1 MKVATAAEMRKIDQI
16 ATQTFGI
23 PGVVLMEN
31 AGVEIERKISDV
43 LGEPENKMICVFAGK
58 GNNGGDGFVAARH
71 LHNQGAKVKVFLLCS
86 KEMITGDAKINLDII
101 SRMGL
106 DILEVGSSRDWDKV
120 KFVVT
125 FADCLIDALLG
136 TGFQGEVKGEMA
148 EAIEIINQAG
158 KLVVSIDAPS
168 GVDLDNGQ
176 VRGVAVKATHTVTF
190 VLPKPGLIIYPG
202 ADYVGKLTIADIGIP
217 IRILTDNS
225 IKQNVITPSS
235 VRELLGK
242 RQSDAHKGINGRVT
256 VIAGSQGMTGA
267 AALTSV
273 AALKSGAGLVTLG
286 IAESLN
292 AVMEAKLTEVM
303 TKPLPE
309 IVGAAIGRKALPY
322 IEAMAAKSEVVAI
335 GPGLGRQEE
344 TMATV
349 REAFQSLECPIV
361 IDADGLQAFVGH
373 TELLSNSKAM
383 AVLTPHPG
391 EMGRLLDISAA
402 EVNLDR
408 LGTARLAAELWGS
421 IVILKG
427 ARTIVAFP
435 DGEVYINTTG
445 NPGMAT
451 GGTGDVLTGVI
462 AGLIAQGLSS
472 HAAAVAGVHIHGL
485 AGDIAAASGMI
496 GMVAGDVVN
505 GLPSAILGIQQ
516 N

>member
-1 MKVATAAEMRKIDQI
+1 MKAAIADEMRKIDQI

-31 AGVEIERKISDV
+31 AGVEIERQIRAV

-58 GNNGGDGFVAARH
+58 GKNGGDGFVAARH
-71 LHNQGAKVKVFLLCS
+71 LHNQGAKVKIFLLGN
-86 KEMITGDAKINLDII
+86 KQEIIGDAKTNLDIVT
-101 SRMGL
+101 RMGI
-106 DILEVGSSRDWDKV
+106 DILEIGGSRDWDKV

-125 FADCLIDALLG
+125 FADCLVDALLG
-136 TGFQGEVKGEMA
+136 TGFQGEVTGEMA
-148 EAIEIINQAG
+148 EAVEIINQAG
-158 KLVVSIDAPS
+158 KLVISVDAPS
-168 GVDLDNGQ
+168 GVDVDNGQ
-176 VRGVAVKATHTVTF
+176 VRSVAVKATHTVTF
-190 VLPKPGLIIYPG
+190 ALPKPGLLMFPG

-217 IRILTDNS
+217 IRLLTDNS
-225 IKQNVITPSS
+225 IKQNVTTPNS
-235 VRELLGK
+235 VRELLGR
-242 RQSDAHKGINGRVT
+242 RQSDAHKGTSGRVT
-256 VIAGSQGMTGA
+256 VIAGSQGLTGA
-267 AALTSV
+267 AALTSM

-292 AVMEAKLTEVM
+292 DIMEVKLTEVM

-309 IVGAAIGRKALPY
+309 IAGAAIGREAIPY
-322 IEAMAAKSEVVAI
+322 IEEMSSKCQVVAI
-335 GPGLGRQEE
+335 GPGLGQQEE
-344 TMATV
+344 TMAIV
-349 REAFQSLECPIV
+349 REVFQTIECPMV
-361 IDADGLQAFVGH
+361 VDADALQAFVGY
-373 TELLSNSKAM
+373 TELFSNSNAM

-391 EMGRLLDISAA
+391 EMGRLLDMTA
-402 EVNLDR
+402 EDVNKDR
-408 LGTARLAAELWGS
+408 LGTARLAAELWGA
-421 IVILKG
+421 IVVLKG

-445 NPGMAT
+445 NSGMAT

-496 GMVAGDVVN
+496 GLVAGDVLN
-505 GLPSAILGIQQ
+505 SLPAAILGIQS